1 MSGSADDP
9 GRLRAR
15 TGRRGRRSAFHRP
28 RRAMRRDLAQLVC
41 AVTGLALGVLV
52 PRLSLGPEVDAGPVV
67 TLLFTLG
74 FGVISLVS
82 IIYSMLFLVI
92 QFSATT
98 FTPRL
103 GLFRDD
109 PIVWRAFAFTVG
121 VFVFSITSG
130 LAVGARRATVSTL
143 VPGTAMVLT
152 LVALALIRSLQAG
165 AFQSIQLG
173 HSLTAIA
180 ARAHRLFD
188 DLYVR
193 PYTPAADPA
202 SDRDT
207 GPGTAPPPPAAGT
220 TTTVLWSGPAAVIQQ
235 IDVRSLVGA
244 ARERD
249 CRIAFLVPPGTTVSR
264 GMALAEVTGGEVPE
278 AVLRGALET
287 GVERT
292 FDQDPDLPFRLLA
305 DIALRALSP
314 AVNDPATAVESL
326 DRIED
331 LLNRLVGRELS
342 IGQFTDGTGR
352 LRVTVPVPD
361 WERYLRTAVDD
372 VLYAA
377 TGSPMALRRMHDL
390 LARLAERA
398 PESRRGPVRDRLR
411 WVDRAGRERYPLI
424 WPGGVSPG
432 GPSPTPRS
440 A

>member
-1 MSGSADDP
+1 
-9 GRLRAR
+9 
-15 TGRRGRRSAFHRP
+15 
-28 RRAMRRDLAQLVC
+28 MRRDLAQLVC
-41 AVTGLALGVLV
+41 AATGLALGVLV
-52 PRLSLGPEVDAGPVV
+52 PRLSLGPQVDAGPVV

-193 PYTPAADPA
+193 PYAPDPAADP
-202 SDRDT
+202 DT
-207 GPGTAPPPPAAGT
+207 APAAGT
-220 TTTVLWSGPAAVIQQ
+220 TTTVLWSGPAVVIQQ

-264 GMALAEVTGGEVPE
+264 GMPLAEVTGGEVPE

-314 AVNDPATAVESL
+314 AVNDPATAVEAL

-331 LLNRLVGRELS
+331 LLNRIVGRELS

-377 TGSPMALRRMHDL
+377 TGSPMALRRVHDL
-390 LARLAERA
+390 LAGLAERA

-411 WVDRAGRERYPLI
+411 WVDRAGRERYHLI
-424 WPGGVSPG
+424 WPGGASPG
-432 GPSPTPRS
+432 GTSPTPRS

>member
-1 MSGSADDP
+1 
-9 GRLRAR
+9 
-15 TGRRGRRSAFHRP
+15 
-28 RRAMRRDLAQLVC
+28 MRRDLAQLVC
-41 AVTGLALGVLV
+41 AVAGVTLGVLV
-52 PRLSLGPEVDAGPVV
+52 PRLSLGPQVDAGPVV

-109 PIVWRAFAFTVG
+109 PIVWRTFAFTVG
-121 VFVFSITSG
+121 VFVFCITSG

-143 VPGTAMVLT
+143 VPGAAMVLT
-152 LVALALIRSLQAG
+152 LVALALMRSLQTG
-165 AFQSIQLG
+165 AFRSIQLG

-193 PYTPAADPA
+193 PYA
-202 SDRDT
+202 
-207 GPGTAPPPPAAGT
+207 PGTSPDPDPGPDPAAG
-220 TTTVLWSGPAAVIQQ
+220 TTTVLWSGPAVVIQQ
-235 IDVRSLVGA
+235 IDVRTLVGA

-249 CRIAFLVPPGTTVSR
+249 CSIAFLLPPGTTVSR
-264 GMALAEVTGGEVPE
+264 GMTLAEVTGGDVPE

-342 IGQFTDGTGR
+342 IGHFTDGSGR

-390 LARLAERA
+390 LAGLAERA

-411 WVDRAGRERYPLI
+411 WVDRAGRERYPLA
-424 WPGGVSPG
+424 WPGGASPG
-432 GPSPTPRS
+432 GASRAPRR